1 MEVAGIEDTIAGV
14 WALYR
19 NENLDGYL
27 KECGK
32 RLAGTV
38 EVLSLKYKYVS
49 LSLFSIFSIY
59 QNTGVYIYIF
69 HAYRALT
76 EIKNIHVI
84 FFFIRIGIFKLILLK
99 TNIGNREILI
109 S

>member
-1 MEVAGIEDTIAGV
+1 MRSAYSSSTAENTGIRTCNLAVMEVAGIEDTIAGV

-38 EVLSLKYKYVS
+38 EVLILKYKYVS

-69 HAYRALT
+69 HA
-76 EIKNIHVI
+76 
-84 FFFIRIGIFKLILLK
+84 
-99 TNIGNREILI
+99 
-109 S
+109 

>member
-1 MEVAGIEDTIAGV
+1 MAGIEDTIAGV
-14 WALYR
+14 WSLYR

-38 EVLSLKYKYVS
+38 EVLILKYKYVS
-49 LSLFSIFSIY
+49 LSLLSIFSIY

-76 EIKNIHVI
+76 EIKNIHVM
-84 FFFIRIGIFKLILLK
+84 FFLSELEFLSLFC
-99 TNIGNREILI
+99 
-109 S
+109 